1 MERKSAW
8 AKTMS
13 LKEQFIVLKR
23 LLPFAVEF
31 KWQFVTAIIFAAFL
45 SVINILLP
53 KLLQFYM
60 DHFLTSKNAT
70 LNIMFFFAGLY
81 FLGTIIKAFTQFF
94 QNFCY
99 SMGSERTLELIRVK
113 LFAKLHR
120 LGMHYFDQVPAG
132 SIVSRV
138 TNDTK
143 TLFDFWMLF
152 LTLIVTLFSS
162 ASAFVAM
169 YFTNM
174 KLALI
179 ILLFLPIVI
188 VVIIYYQ
195 LYSSK
200 IYRQMREYLSEIN
213 AKLSENLLGMSIIQQ
228 FRQEKRI
235 LNEFEKT
242 NEDYLK
248 MRLAMIK
255 VNSLLL
261 NPVITL
267 LFIFSEVITL
277 GAFGINGTTNFVQA
291 GVIYAFLSYL
301 QSFFNPMSDVMNS
314 LTVFQDGMVAGSRI
328 LRIMDDQTLA
338 PIQNENSDSQITD
351 GKIEFKDVTFAYES
365 GKNVLKDISFKV
377 DPGQTIA
384 LVGHTGSGKSSTIN
398 ILMRFY
404 EFAKGK
410 VEIDGTDIREFST
423 KELRRKMGLV
433 LQDSFLFYG
442 DIASNVRMFD
452 QNVSDEQI
460 KQAAEFVHADHF
472 IEKLPKKYHT
482 KVIERGAT
490 YSAGEKQL
498 LSFARTIVRNPKILI
513 LDEATANIDT
523 QTELMIQEGLKQMR
537 AGRTTIV
544 IAHRLS
550 TIRDADQILVLDD
563 GRITESGTHDEL
575 LARHGKYYEMYQ
587 LQTTQNVLNN

>member
-1 MERKSAW
+1 MEKKSAW
-8 AKTMS
+8 AKSMS

-23 LLPFAVEF
+23 LLPFAMKF
-31 KWQFVTAIIFAAFL
+31 KLQFFTAISFAAVL

-53 KLLQFYM
+53 KLLQYYM
-60 DHFLTSKNAT
+60 DHFLTTKNAT
-70 LNIMFFFAGLY
+70 LNIMFFFAGIY
-81 FLGTIIKAFTQFF
+81 FLGTIIKALTQFV

-99 SMGSERTLELIRVK
+99 AMGSERTLELIRVK
-113 LFAKLHR
+113 LFTKLHR
-120 LGMHYFDQVPAG
+120 LGMRYFDQVPAG

-152 LTLIVTLFSS
+152 LTLLVASFSS
-162 ASAFVAM
+162 ISAFVAM
-169 YFTNM
+169 YFTNA

-179 ILLFLPIVI
+179 VLLFLPIVVAVI
-188 VVIIYYQ
+188 VYYQ

-235 LNEFEKT
+235 LREFEIT
-242 NEDYLK
+242 NGDYLN
-248 MRLAMIK
+248 MRVAMIK
-255 VNSLLL
+255 VNALLL

-267 LFIFSEVITL
+267 LFILSEVVAL
-277 GAFGINGTTNFVQA
+277 GAFGISGTTNFVQA
-291 GVIYAFLSYL
+291 GIIYAFLSYL

-328 LRIMDDQTLA
+328 LRIMDDATLA
-338 PIQNENSDSQITD
+338 PKQEEDSEKRIVE
-351 GKIEFKDVTFAYES
+351 GKIEFENVTFAYEE
-365 GKNVLKDISFKV
+365 GKDVLKDINFV
-377 DPGQTIA
+377 VEPGQTIA

-404 EFAKGK
+404 EFAKGIVK
-410 VEIDGTDIREFST
+410 IDGTDIRNYST
-423 KELRRKMGLV
+423 KELREKIGLV

-442 DIASNVRMFD
+442 DIASNIRMFD
-452 QNVSDEQI
+452 TNISDDQI
-460 KQAAEFVHADHF
+460 KKAAEFVHASQF
-472 IEKLPKKYHT
+472 IEKLPRKYHT
-482 KVIERGAT
+482 RVIERGAT

-498 LSFARTIVRNPKILI
+498 LSFARVIVRNPKILI

-523 QTELMIQEGLKQMR
+523 QTELLIQEGLEKMR

-550 TIRDADQILVLDD
+550 TIRDADQILVLDE
-563 GRITESGTHDEL
+563 GKIIERGTHDEL
-575 LARHGKYYEMYQ
+575 LEKKGKYYEMYQ
-587 LQTTQNVLNN
+587 LQTSQKRLNN

>member
-1 MERKSAW
+1 MEKKSAW
-8 AKTMS
+8 AKSMS

-23 LLPFAVEF
+23 LLPFAMKF
-31 KWQFVTAIIFAAFL
+31 KLQFFTAISFAAVL

-53 KLLQFYM
+53 KLLQYYM
-60 DHFLTSKNAT
+60 DHFLTTKNAT
-70 LNIMFFFAGLY
+70 LNIMFFFAGIY
-81 FLGTIIKAFTQFF
+81 FLGTIIKALTQFV

-99 SMGSERTLELIRVK
+99 AMGSERTLELIRVK
-113 LFAKLHR
+113 LFTKLHR
-120 LGMHYFDQVPAG
+120 LGMRYFDQVPAG

-152 LTLIVTLFSS
+152 LTLLVASFSS
-162 ASAFVAM
+162 ISAFVAM
-169 YFTNM
+169 YFTNA

-179 ILLFLPIVI
+179 VLLFLPIVVAVI
-188 VVIIYYQ
+188 VYYQ

-235 LNEFEKT
+235 LREFEIT
-242 NEDYLK
+242 NGDYLN
-248 MRLAMIK
+248 MRVAMIK
-255 VNSLLL
+255 VNALLL

-267 LFIFSEVITL
+267 LFILSEVVAL
-277 GAFGINGTTNFVQA
+277 GAFGISGTTNFVQA
-291 GVIYAFLSYL
+291 GIIYAFLSYL

-328 LRIMDDQTLA
+328 LRIMDDATLA
-338 PIQNENSDSQITD
+338 PKQEEDSEKRIVE
-351 GKIEFKDVTFAYES
+351 GKIEFENVTFAYEE
-365 GKNVLKDISFKV
+365 GKDVLKDINFV
-377 DPGQTIA
+377 VEPGQTIA

-404 EFAKGK
+404 EFAKGIVK
-410 VEIDGTDIREFST
+410 IDGTDIRNYST
-423 KELRRKMGLV
+423 KELREKIGLV

-442 DIASNVRMFD
+442 DIASNIRMFD
-452 QNVSDEQI
+452 TNISDDQI
-460 KQAAEFVHADHF
+460 KKAAEFVHASQF
-472 IEKLPKKYHT
+472 IEKLPRKYHT
-482 KVIERGAT
+482 RVIERGAT

-498 LSFARTIVRNPKILI
+498 LSFARVIVRNPKILV

-523 QTELMIQEGLKQMR
+523 QTELLIQEGLEKMR

-550 TIRDADQILVLDD
+550 TIRDADQILVLDE
-563 GRITESGTHDEL
+563 GKIIERGTHDEL
-575 LARHGKYYEMYQ
+575 LEKKGKYYEMYQ
-587 LQTTQNVLNN
+587 LQTSQKRLNN